1 MKIDF
6 STIIS
11 GIVISFI
18 VGLAAGMLLNSDVV
32 MAGASITTA
41 IIFVASL
48 DKE

>member
-11 GIVISFI
+11 GLLISFI
-18 VGLAAGMLLNSDVV
+18 VGLAVGVLLNSEVI

-48 DKE
+48 K